1 MNLSIDS
8 FEQDLLVETIEFR
21 LENDENFIISESLK
35 EDLQDLLRKL
45 DDN

>member
-45 DDN
+45 DEN